1 MSPGDEQHSP
11 AGARYKEQLTLDSAV
26 AALHEVITKEAP
38 GQRVVVAGFS
48 MGGYV
53 TAAYAAA
60 HPEVM
65 AGALLGA
72 CAHDTHTRSWRMMG
86 NVADFV
92 YKVCCATA
100 VVHVQAAKSAALLAG
115 IKWCRGM
122 PSVSAAVPAGTSTA

>member
-1 MSPGDEQHSP
+1 VCSL
-11 AGARYKEQLTLDSAV
+11 AGSRYKEPLTLDSAIAV
-26 AALHEVITKEAP
+26 LHEVITKEAP
-38 GQRVVVAGFS
+38 GKRVVVAGFS

-92 YKVCCATA
+92 YKVC
-100 VVHVQAAKSAALLAG
+100 SAAARPDCRAAEATGVVACIRMCTGLASC
-115 IKWCRGM
+115 ITR
-122 PSVSAAVPAGTSTA
+122 